1 MNGQHKVKAGNLL
14 ASSRE
19 KKQKASGK
27 CKSLSRYSQQQQQQQ
42 PMDFCEPMQVP
53 YLSPNRL
60 AVQLDNKHKIKHS
73 KLLSSKSL
81 SQLVP
86 RGLFFKKPKDGND
99 SKKSNETT
107 GTKLTTTKSFPNNA
121 FRSDFDDAIQD
132 NVDADFI
139 VNRVNSVSLIGL
151 PRQSTSNVFGCNS
164 FDNTLE
170 GISLSPIIIGS
181 QEKKEQ
187 DFGLTTPSKDVSSTT
202 TDEINKNNTSYPH
215 QKENSKAEENLEDSS
230 DNGKKGAISG
240 KLKALKN
247 TKLVLRDVK
256 NSIGLV
262 SFILFCFSNFVT
274 MLRKKDQKSSTK
286 AIRISFNNN

>member
-1 MNGQHKVKAGNLL
+1 MESQKVKAANLL

-27 CKSLSRYSQQQQQQQ
+27 CKSLSKYSQQQQQ
-42 PMDFCEPMQVP
+42 PTDRCESMQVP
-53 YLSPNRL
+53 YLSPNKL
-60 AVQLDNKHKIKHS
+60 AIQLDYKHKIKHS

-86 RGLFFKKPKDGND
+86 RGLLFRKPKDG
-99 SKKSNETT
+99 KKSNET
-107 GTKLTTTKSFPNNA
+107 GTKLTTTKSFPNYA
-121 FRSDFDDAIQD
+121 FRSDPDATMQD
-132 NVDADFI
+132 NVDAEFI
-139 VNRVNSVSLIGL
+139 VNRVNSVSLIGF
-151 PRQSTSNVFGCNS
+151 PRQSTSNVFGCSS

-187 DFGLTTPSKDVSSTT
+187 NVGSTTPSKDLSFTT
-202 TDEINKNNTSYPH
+202 TDDNNTNNKK
-215 QKENSKAEENLEDSS
+215 KENSKTEENLEDSS
-230 DNGKKGAISG
+230 DNGTKRAISS

-262 SFILFCFSNFVT
+262 SFIPFRFSYFVT
-274 MLRKKDQKSSTK
+274 MLRKKEQESFGFK
-286 AIRISFNNN
+286 AQLKLLE